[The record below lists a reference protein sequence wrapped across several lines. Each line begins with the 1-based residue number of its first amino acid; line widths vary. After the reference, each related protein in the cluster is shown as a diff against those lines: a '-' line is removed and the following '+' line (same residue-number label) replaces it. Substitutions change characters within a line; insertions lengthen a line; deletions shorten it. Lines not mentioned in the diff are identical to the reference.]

1 MRLFV
6 SLGGSSVNELKF
18 DRGPIYIG
26 RQMGSQ
32 VFLPDKSVSRQHAVF
47 YTTKDGEW
55 IIEDLGTPNKT
66 YLNDIAIHKSEVKH
80 GDIVRIADFSIRV
93 SLEEDEDQDRRMQ
106 LDDTLVGEASV
117 RRDLHTLDRRF
128 DAADA
133 LPVRFAPKRIAQLHE
148 AFIVLGA
155 QKTLKALHKALG
167 DLLFDQFAPKN
178 IWLGLRS
185 EPNGPM
191 EVQGG
196 RQINTQ
202 SIERVDLAVPKSLAE
217 AIEQNHYLLI
227 HQLPRQI
234 TARGIRS
241 VLICPVM
248 LRKDSFGIIY
258 IENSTEHPHYSLS
271 DLDYLVLLS
280 IFTAYTLQK
289 NAKSAS
295 E

>member
-6 SLGGSSVNELKF
+6 SLANSTVNDLKF

-32 VFLPDKSVSRQHAVF
+32 VFLPDRAVSRQHAVI

-55 IIEDLGTPNKT
+55 IIEDLGSPNKT
-66 YLNDIAIHKSEVKH
+66 FLNDTAVHKAQVKH
-80 GDIVRIADFSIRV
+80 GDIVRIADFSIRIC
-93 SLEEDEDQDRRMQ
+93 LEDDEDQDRRMQ
-106 LDDTLVGEASV
+106 MEDTLVGESAV
-117 RRDLHTLDRRF
+117 RRELHTLDRKF

-133 LPVRFAPKRIAQLHE
+133 PPIRFAPKRIFQLH
-148 AFIVLGA
+148 AAYIAIGA
-155 QKTLKALHKALG
+155 QKTIPTLHKAMG

-185 EPNGPM
+185 EPTGPM

-202 SIERVDLAVPKSLAE
+202 TIERVDLAVPKSLAE
-217 AIEQNHYLLI
+217 AIEQNHYILI

-258 IENSTEHPHYSLS
+258 IENSTEHTHYSLS

-280 IFTAYTLQK
+280 IFAAYCIQK
-289 NAKSAS
+289 IK
-295 E
+295 